1 MNEQRFTAPTAVG
14 TRTDRGGVIYRRDGR
29 HGRDDGARFDPTRPY
44 GAACRCAGGVIARV
58 TIKAAQRRPY
68 ARQFCC
74 ALKERK
80 MMTDRRAFGFSLA
93 AAAAAAAGATPVH
106 AADDVREANK
116 RTVLAFYDAAL
127 NRSDID
133 GAAAY
138 FGPHFI
144 NHNPRSKDGIE
155 GFRSL
160 LQDLK
165 KQFPGL
171 RADVKRVFADGDFV
185 ILHVHVKLQPEEL
198 GLAIVEIFRLEHGK
212 IVEHWDV
219 RQPIPE
225 TAANT
230 NGMF

>member
-1 MNEQRFTAPTAVG
+1 
-14 TRTDRGGVIYRRDGR
+14 
-29 HGRDDGARFDPTRPY
+29 
-44 GAACRCAGGVIARV
+44 
-58 TIKAAQRRPY
+58 
-68 ARQFCC
+68 
-74 ALKERK
+74 

-93 AAAAAAAGATPVH
+93 AASATAAAAGTTPAH

-127 NRSDID
+127 NRSNID
-133 GAAAY
+133 EAAAY

-144 NHNPRSKDGIE
+144 QHNPRSKDGIE

-171 RADVKRVFADGDFV
+171 RSDVKRVFADGDFV